1 MSDPTPPPPPVG
13 DHRSAKADAKAA
25 KAREKAMRPWFKKK
39 RFILPL
45 ILIAV
50 IGLISVASG
59 GGSDDTTDVASNAT
73 DQPETGDTEPAAEG
87 ESAPDVDAEGTEA
100 DDVKVE
106 SCAIG
111 EFGTI
116 DMKLAV
122 TNNSSKRSSYFID
135 VSIDGADGSQIESG
149 LAVVDNLDP
158 GQSTVTDA
166 AIMAEDPGQE
176 FECKIVE
183 VDRMSDE

>member
-73 DQPETGDTEPAAEG
+73 DQPETGDTDAAEG
-87 ESAPDVDAEGTEA
+87 ESAPDVDAESTEA